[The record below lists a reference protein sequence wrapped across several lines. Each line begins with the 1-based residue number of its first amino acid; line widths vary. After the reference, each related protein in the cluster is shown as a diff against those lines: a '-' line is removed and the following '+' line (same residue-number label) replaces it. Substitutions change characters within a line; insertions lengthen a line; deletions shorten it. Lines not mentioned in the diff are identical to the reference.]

1 MRARTALLELFR
13 ESSEWRAFFRSCCE
27 TSSLRLRSRNGEGT
41 ITRRKDGRWEGRYYV
56 PTENGPRRKVI
67 YGKTRAEV
75 SDKLTKALSD
85 RANGIV
91 YSDENMS
98 VGGYLDV
105 WLKGSVYGS
114 VRRSTYDRDINLVN
128 NHIKPILGGLKLKK
142 LNSAQV
148 QSFYRDRLDAG
159 LSAST
164 VHKIHDILRRALA
177 QAVKWYLVPRNVA
190 DVVKPPR
197 PVPKEIVALSADE
210 AQRLLQAAGGD
221 RLAALYTLA
230 IHTGMRQGEML
241 ALRWQDVDIE
251 NAVVS
256 VRRTLTRRGG
266 KAAFGEPKTK
276 KSRRSIRLTPHAV
289 EALRSHLER
298 QLRDI
303 EILGDRYHDQGLVFT
318 TDTGAPIN
326 PSNLRQRSFAPLLKR
341 AGLPHMRFHDLR
353 HTCATLLL
361 SRGVHPKFVQE
372 LLGHATI
379 AITLDTYSQVMPSMG
394 DATAKAMEDAPA

>member
-1 MRARTALLELFR
+1 MGRRG
-13 ESSEWRAFFRSCCE
+13 
-27 TSSLRLRSRNGEGT
+27 NGEGT
-41 ITRRKDGRWEGRYYV
+41 ISRRKDGRWEGRYYV
-56 PTENGPRRKVI
+56 PTEDGPKRKVI

-75 SDKLTKALSD
+75 SEKLTKALSD

-91 YSDENMS
+91 YDNENITI
-98 VGGYLDV
+98 GEYLDV

-114 VRRSTYDRDINLVN
+114 VRQSTYDRDTNLVN
-128 NHIKPILGGLKLKK
+128 NHIKPVLGSLKLKK
-142 LNSAQV
+142 LNSAHV
-148 QSFYRDRLDAG
+148 QNFYRNRLDTG

-164 VHKIHDILRRALA
+164 VRKIHDILRRGLA
-177 QAVKWYLVPRNVA
+177 QAVDWHLTQRNVA

-197 PVPKEIVALSADE
+197 PVPKEIVALSTDE
-210 AQRLLQAAGGD
+210 TRRLLDAAAED
-221 RLAALYTLA
+221 RLEALYVLA
-230 IHTGMRQGEML
+230 VHTGMRQGEML

-251 NAVVS
+251 NAVLS

-266 KAAFGEPKTK
+266 KVAFGEPKTK
-276 KSRRSIRLTPHAV
+276 KSRRSIRLTPQAV
-289 EALRSHLER
+289 DALRAHLER
-298 QLRDI
+298 QLRDM
-303 EILGDRYHDQGLVFT
+303 EILGDHYQDQGLIFT

-326 PSNLRQRSFAPLLKR
+326 PSNLRQRSFTPLLKR

-379 AITLDTYSQVMPSMG
+379 AITLDTYSHVMPSMG
-394 DATAKAMEDAPA
+394 DATAKAMEDALA

>member
-1 MRARTALLELFR
+1 MMGRRG
-13 ESSEWRAFFRSCCE
+13 
-27 TSSLRLRSRNGEGT
+27 NGEGT
-41 ITRRKDGRWEGRYYV
+41 ISRRKDGRWEGRYYV
-56 PTENGPRRKVI
+56 PTEDGPKRKVI

-75 SDKLTKALSD
+75 SEKLTKALSD

-91 YSDENMS
+91 YDNENITI
-98 VGGYLDV
+98 GEYLDV

-114 VRRSTYDRDINLVN
+114 VRQSTYDRDTNLVN
-128 NHIKPILGGLKLKK
+128 NHIKPVLGSLKLKK
-142 LNSAQV
+142 LNSAHV
-148 QSFYRDRLDAG
+148 QNFYRNRLDTG

-164 VHKIHDILRRALA
+164 VRKIHDILRRGLA
-177 QAVKWYLVPRNVA
+177 QAVDWHLTQRNVA

-197 PVPKEIVALSADE
+197 PVPKEIVALSTDE
-210 AQRLLQAAGGD
+210 TRRLLDAAAED
-221 RLAALYTLA
+221 RLEALYVLA
-230 IHTGMRQGEML
+230 VHTGMRQGEML

-251 NAVVS
+251 NAVLS

-266 KAAFGEPKTK
+266 KVAFGEPKTK
-276 KSRRSIRLTPHAV
+276 KSRRSIRLTLQAV
-289 EALRSHLER
+289 DALRAHLER
-298 QLRDI
+298 QLRDM
-303 EILGDRYHDQGLVFT
+303 EILGDHYQDQGLIFT

-326 PSNLRQRSFAPLLKR
+326 PSNLRQRSFTPLLKR

-379 AITLDTYSQVMPSMG
+379 AITLDTYSHVIPSMG
-394 DATAKAMEDAPA
+394 DATAKAMEDALA